1 MLRLI
6 TALFLAGFLFLTVTV
21 TVTLLYYVPSLPST
35 DSLREIRLQVPL
47 RVYSQERELIAE
59 FGEKRRMPV
68 KFSEVPPALVDAV
81 LAAED
86 DRFYEH
92 PGVDWQGLVRAA
104 YQLARTG
111 EITQGGSTITMQL
124 ARNFFLD
131 KKRDFSRKIKEILL
145 SLKIER
151 ELTKDE
157 ILELYLNKIYLGART
172 YGVAAAAQV
181 YYGTDLKSLTLPQI
195 AMIAGLPQA
204 PSTVNPVANPE
215 GALKRRAY
223 VLSRMLQLG
232 HIDRVVY
239 EQALA
244 APETAQMHRPQ
255 AQLDA
260 PYIAEMVRGEMVQRY
275 GEDAY
280 TWGYHVIT
288 TVSRRLQEGANEA
301 LRSHLTRFDHRHG
314 YHGPEKRV
322 PLAKNATESDW
333 QEALQGL
340 NPIAGMR
347 PAVVTKV
354 DRKAVVAYVM
364 QAGQVIL
371 QGEDLSWGGHN
382 RPVHV
387 GDVIRLQPRP
397 EGGWRL
403 AQVPKVEG
411 ALVSLD
417 PGTGAIQALV
427 GGFDFEQSKFNR
439 ATQAHRQPGSSF
451 KPFVYSAALD
461 AGYTPS
467 SIVLDAPIQFHV
479 PGLVGGVWRPENA
492 SGKSYGPTRLR
503 DALAFSRNVVSVRLL
518 DDIGVERGVK
528 YFKRFGFAPEQ
539 MKPNLSLSLGT
550 AELTPLEMATGYAV
564 FANGGYLVKPY
575 VIDQIEDYNGQVVL
589 KIEPPKL
596 CADCDQGRPLDL
608 DEDADDSNFSL
619 DSQSAPRV
627 IDPQNAYQVSSM
639 MRDVIRIGTGKPAQV
654 LRRKDLSG
662 KTGTTNDV
670 KDVWF
675 AGFNTRVVTAV
686 WMGTDKNDSL
696 GNSESGGSLALP
708 IWIDYMRVA
717 LKDVPQSMMKQ
728 PSGMVSVRVDK
739 SSGRLASVGSRNA
752 VMETFRAEDMEKLN
766 AEGIQAQPR
775 ISTRSRAPGVA
786 AEPGSGIPDQLF

>member
-1 MLRLI
+1 
-6 TALFLAGFLFLTVTV
+6 
-21 TVTLLYYVPSLPST
+21 
-35 DSLREIRLQVPL
+35 
-47 RVYSQERELIAE
+47 
-59 FGEKRRMPV
+59 
-68 KFSEVPPALVDAV
+68 
-81 LAAED
+81 
-86 DRFYEH
+86 
-92 PGVDWQGLVRAA
+92 
-104 YQLARTG
+104 
-111 EITQGGSTITMQL
+111 
-124 ARNFFLD
+124 
-131 KKRDFSRKIKEILL
+131 
-145 SLKIER
+145 
-151 ELTKDE
+151 
-157 ILELYLNKIYLGART
+157 
-172 YGVAAAAQV
+172 
-181 YYGTDLKSLTLPQI
+181 
-195 AMIAGLPQA
+195 
-204 PSTVNPVANPE
+204 
-215 GALKRRAY
+215 
-223 VLSRMLQLG
+223 
-232 HIDRVVY
+232 
-239 EQALA
+239 
-244 APETAQMHRPQ
+244 
-255 AQLDA
+255 
-260 PYIAEMVRGEMVQRY
+260 
-275 GEDAY
+275 
-280 TWGYHVIT
+280 
-288 TVSRRLQEGANEA
+288 LQEGANQS
-301 LRSHLTRFDHRHG
+301 LRSHLSRFDRGHG
-314 YHGPEKRV
+314 YHGAEKRV
-322 PLAKNATESDW
+322 QLARNATETDW

-340 NPIAGMR
+340 NPVAGMR
-347 PAVVTKV
+347 PAVITKV
-354 DRKAVVAYVM
+354 DRKAVVAYLTQV
-364 QAGQVIL
+364 GQVIL
-371 QGEDLSWGGHN
+371 QGEDLHWGGRY

-387 GDVIRLQPRP
+387 GDVVRLQPRP
-397 EGGWRL
+397 EGGWHL
-403 AQVPKVEG
+403 AQIPNVEG

-439 ATQAHRQPGSSF
+439 ATQARRQPGSSF

-467 SIVLDAPIQFHV
+467 TIVLDAPIEFHV

-492 SGKSYGPTRLR
+492 GGKSYGPTRLR

-518 DDIGVERGVK
+518 NDIGVERGVK

-539 MKPNLSLSLGT
+539 LKPNLSLSLGT

-575 VIDQIEDYNGQVVL
+575 IIDRIEDYNGQVVL
-589 KIEPPKL
+589 KTEPPKL
-596 CADCDQGRPLDL
+596 CADCDQGQPLEL
-608 DEDADDSNFSL
+608 DENADDSNFSL

-675 AGFNTRVVTAV
+675 AGFNTRIVTAV

-728 PSGMVSVRVDK
+728 PSGMVTVRVDK
-739 SSGRLASVGSRNA
+739 SSGRLASVGNRNA

-775 ISTRSRAPGVA
+775 ISRRSHNSGGDGGGDG
-786 AEPGSGIPDQLF
+786 GSGIPDQLF